1 MMPKHKPPSECEKAL
16 MDDLEREVLSSFWN
30 YLKTF
35 VSVRQAAAVLDVTP
49 ATVYGWRRAGK
60 LTAAPLPCG
69 CARFAPDEVNRL
81 AKIREE
87 KACRAAARDFA
98 RSRRRYGQQS

>member
-1 MMPKHKPPSECEKAL
+1 MMPKHKSPTDCEKAL
-16 MDDLEREVLSSFWN
+16 LADLEKEVLASLFG
-30 YLKTF
+30 YLKALL
-35 VSVRQAAAVLDVTP
+35 SVRQAAAVLDVTP

-81 AKIREE
+81 ERIRAE
-87 KACRAAARDFA
+87 KARKAAARYCA
-98 RSRRRYGQQS
+98 RREGRYGQS